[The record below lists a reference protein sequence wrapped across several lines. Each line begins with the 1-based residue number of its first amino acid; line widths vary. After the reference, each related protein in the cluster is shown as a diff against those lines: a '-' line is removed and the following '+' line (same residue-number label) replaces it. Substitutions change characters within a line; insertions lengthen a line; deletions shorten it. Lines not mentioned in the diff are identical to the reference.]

1 MISAAD
7 LHSTFN
13 RLIDEF
19 QTDNFVEQEVD
30 SFLTE
35 AQMIVF
41 KQFVHPDPAKSRL
54 YTPGVNAYFESN
66 NKMSEYIKPF
76 KREVEDTSTADA
88 EILISVLDALN
99 PTRTIYGVNEIS
111 VKGPGDTE
119 YIPAVWKSETQAQ
132 KQKRMAFYS
141 PNICNPWYTIKN
153 DKYQLYPND
162 LDELDYEL
170 HYTLMPEP
178 IELSTSA
185 GSDFHEVLRLMICW
199 KAVELAG
206 SSIRD
211 QQIVQ
216 YAQNMY
222 NQSGV

>member
-19 QTDNFVEQEVD
+19 QTDNFLETEVNA
-30 SFLTE
+30 FLTE

-41 KQFVHPDPAKSRL
+41 KQFVHPDPAKSKL
-54 YTPGVNAYFESN
+54 YEPGVNAYFESN
-66 NKMSEYIKPF
+66 HKMAEYIKPF
-76 KREVEDTSTADA
+76 KREYEGTTNADA
-88 EILISVLDALN
+88 EILNSVLEGLN
-99 PTRTIYGVNEIS
+99 PGRTIYGVNEIGA
-111 VKGPGDTE
+111 KGPADTE
-119 YIPAVWKSETQAQ
+119 YIPAAWKSETQAA

-153 DKYQLYPND
+153 DRYQLYPDNM
-162 LDELDYEL
+162 DELDYEI

-178 IELSTSA
+178 IVLSTSA
-185 GSDFHEVLRLMICW
+185 GSDFHEVVRMMIVW
-199 KAVELAG
+199 KAIELAG

-211 QQIVQ
+211 QQIIQ
-216 YAQNMY
+216 YAQNLY